1 VISHGEPGLC
11 VAGQAAETRRDSGIV
26 SPAYGQ
32 AMHVHESYRNLLEN
46 ANPVRLSLAPCLRS
60 VYETLTCMPEALPYA
75 AAAWVSVAA
84 SRIGRIAKAW
94 MDETTP
100 ENGIRWAACNDRL

>member
-1 VISHGEPGLC
+1 MCTKATEICPK
-11 VAGQAAETRRDSGIV
+11 TRILFGYR
-26 SPAYGQ
+26 SPPARG
-32 AMHVHESYRNLLEN
+32 
-46 ANPVRLSLAPCLRS
+46 S